1 MVVQSQKNFPFP
13 SSELFNMTTRR
24 QLLQGATA
32 ASLLGWASLPT
43 LAQNRIETLRI
54 IVGFPPGGTTDAFAR
69 RIGEKLRGTYAN
81 NVIIDNKPGAGGQ
94 IGVMT
99 LKSAAADGAHILYSP
114 ASMLTIY
121 PHSYTRLNY
130 TQADVAPIGM
140 GHSTDHAFVVGPA
153 VPDAVRNIRDFV
165 EWAKA
170 NPGKA
175 SVGNPAAGSMP
186 HLLAG
191 RLAMLGGFQITNV
204 PFAGSGPA
212 IPQVLGGQLAG
223 MSSPLGD
230 WVQHHKTGKARI
242 LATSGPER
250 SIYTPDVATFRE
262 QGFGELMVREW
273 FGFFAPGGTSDMI
286 KENLNSALRAALGQ
300 PDIRE
305 FVTPLAANIEASTT
319 ADHAR
324 RLATDSEMARRLVTA
339 LGFKADS

>member
-1 MVVQSQKNFPFP
+1 
-13 SSELFNMTTRR
+13 MTTRR
-24 QLLQGATA
+24 QLIQGAA
-32 ASLLGWASLPT
+32 ASLLGVGYLQAR
-43 LAQNRIETLRI
+43 AQSRVETLRI

-69 RIGEKLRGTYAN
+69 RVGEKLRGSYAN

-99 LKSAAADGAHILYSP
+99 LKSAAPDGAHILYSP

-121 PHSYTRLNY
+121 PHSYSKLNY
-130 TQADVAPIGM
+130 AQSDVAPIGI

-153 VPDAVRNIRDFV
+153 VPESVKNVRDFV

-175 SVGNPAAGSMP
+175 GIGNPAAGSMP

-191 RLAMLGGFQITNV
+191 RLAMLGSFQITNV
-204 PFAGSGPA
+204 PFPGSGPA

-230 WVQHHKTGKARI
+230 WVQHHKSGKARI
-242 LATSGPER
+242 LATSGPDR
-250 SIYTPDVATFRE
+250 SVYTPDVATYRE
-262 QGFGELMVREW
+262 QGFGELVVREW
-273 FGFFAPGGTSDMI
+273 FGFFAPAAASDAV
-286 KENLNSALRAALGQ
+286 KDNLNSALRAAMGQ
-300 PDIRE
+300 QDIRD
-305 FVTPLAANIEASTT
+305 FLTPLAANLEASTA
-319 ADHAR
+319 ADHVR
-324 RLATDSEMARRLVTA
+324 RLATDSDMARRLVQA

>member
-1 MVVQSQKNFPFP
+1 
-13 SSELFNMTTRR
+13 MTTRR
-24 QLLQGATA
+24 QLMQGAA
-32 ASLLGWASLPT
+32 AGLLGLTHLPNF
-43 LAQNRIETLRI
+43 AQTRLENLRI

-69 RIGEKLRGTYAN
+69 RIAEKMRGTYAN
-81 NVIIDNKPGAGGQ
+81 TVMVDNKPGAGGQ
-94 IGVMT
+94 IGVTT

-121 PHSYTRLNY
+121 PHSYTRLSY
-130 TQADVAPIGM
+130 AQSDVTPLGI

-153 VPDAVRNIRDFV
+153 VPDSVKNIKDFV

-175 SVGNPAAGSMP
+175 SIGNPAAGSMP

-212 IPQVLGGQLAG
+212 IPQVMGGQLAG

-230 WVQHHKTGKARI
+230 WVQHHKGGRVRI
-242 LATSGPER
+242 LATSGPDR
-250 SIYTPDVATFRE
+250 AVFTPDVPTYRE
-262 QGFGELMVREW
+262 QGFGELLVREW
-273 FGFFAPGGTSDMI
+273 FGFFAPAGVSDAVRQ
-286 KENLNSALRAALGQ
+286 NLNGALRQAMNQ
-300 PDIRE
+300 QDIRD
-305 FVTPLAANIEASTT
+305 FVTPLAANLEASTT
-319 ADHAR
+319 AEHTR
-324 RLATDSEMARRLVTA
+324 RLAEDSEMARRLVTA

>member
-1 MVVQSQKNFPFP
+1 
-13 SSELFNMTTRR
+13 MTTRR
-24 QLLQGATA
+24 QLMQGAA
-32 ASLLGWASLPT
+32 ASMLGLTHLPNF
-43 LAQNRIETLRI
+43 AQTRLENLRI

-69 RIGEKLRGTYAN
+69 RIAEKLRGTYAN
-81 NVIIDNKPGAGGQ
+81 NVIVDNKPGAGGQ
-94 IGVMT
+94 IGVTT

-121 PHSYTRLNY
+121 PHSYTRLSY
-130 TQADVAPIGM
+130 AQSDVTPIGI

-153 VPDAVRNIRDFV
+153 VPESVKNIKDFV

-175 SVGNPAAGSMP
+175 SIGNPAAGSMP

-212 IPQVLGGQLAG
+212 IPQVMGGQLAG

-230 WVQHHKTGKARI
+230 WVQHQKGGKIRI
-242 LATSGPER
+242 LATSGPDR
-250 SIYTPDVATFRE
+250 AVFTPDVPTYRE
-262 QGFGELMVREW
+262 QGFGELLVREW
-273 FGFFAPGGTSDMI
+273 FGFFAPAGVS
-286 KENLNSALRAALGQ
+286 EAVRQNLNAALRLAMSQ
-300 PDIRE
+300 QDIRD
-305 FVTPLAANIEASTT
+305 FVTPLAANLEASTT
-319 ADHAR
+319 AEHTR
-324 RLATDSEMARRLVTA
+324 RLADDSEMARRLVSA

>member
-1 MVVQSQKNFPFP
+1 
-13 SSELFNMTTRR
+13 MTTRR
-24 QLLQGATA
+24 QWMQGAA
-32 ASLLGWASLPT
+32 ASMLGLSHLPNF
-43 LAQNRIETLRI
+43 AQSRLENLRI

-69 RIGEKLRGTYAN
+69 RIAEKLRGQYAN
-81 NVIIDNKPGAGGQ
+81 NVIVDNKPGAGGQ
-94 IGVMT
+94 IGVTT

-121 PHSYTRLNY
+121 PHSYSRLNY
-130 TQADVAPIGM
+130 AQSDVTPLGI

-153 VPDAVRNIRDFV
+153 VPDSVKNIKDFV

-175 SVGNPAAGSMP
+175 SIGNPAAGSMP

-212 IPQVLGGQLAG
+212 IPQVMGGQLAG

-230 WVQHHKTGKARI
+230 WVQHHKSGRIRI
-242 LATSGPER
+242 LATSGPDR
-250 SIYTPDVATFRE
+250 AVFTPDVPTYRE
-262 QGFGELMVREW
+262 QGFGELLVREW
-273 FGFFAPGGTSDMI
+273 FGFFAPAGVSEAV
-286 KENLNSALRAALGQ
+286 KQNLNSALRQAMTQ
-300 PDIRE
+300 QDIRD
-305 FVTPLAANIEASTT
+305 FVTPLAANLEASTT
-319 ADHAR
+319 AEHTR
-324 RLATDSEMARRLVTA
+324 RLAEDSDMARRLVSA

>member
-1 MVVQSQKNFPFP
+1 LQF
-13 SSELFNMTTRR
+13 MTTRR
-24 QLLQGATA
+24 QVMQGAA
-32 ASLLGWASLPT
+32 ASMLGLTHLPNF
-43 LAQNRIETLRI
+43 AQTRLENLRI

-69 RIGEKLRGTYAN
+69 RIAEKLRGTYAN
-81 NVIIDNKPGAGGQ
+81 NVIVDNKPGAGGQ
-94 IGVMT
+94 IGVTT

-121 PHSYTRLNY
+121 PHSYSRLSY
-130 TQADVAPIGM
+130 AQSDVAPIGI

-153 VPDAVRNIRDFV
+153 VPDSVKNIKDFV

-175 SVGNPAAGSMP
+175 SIGNPAAGSMP

-212 IPQVLGGQLAG
+212 IPQVMGGQLAG

-230 WVQHHKTGKARI
+230 WVQHHKGGKIRI
-242 LATSGPER
+242 LATSGPDR
-250 SIYTPDVATFRE
+250 AVFTPDVPTYRE
-262 QGFGELMVREW
+262 QGFGELLVREW
-273 FGFFAPGGTSDMI
+273 FGFFAPAGVSEAV
-286 KENLNSALRAALGQ
+286 KQNLNSALRLAMGQ
-300 PDIRE
+300 QDIRD
-305 FVTPLAANIEASTT
+305 FVTPLAANLEASTN
-319 ADHAR
+319 AEHAR
-324 RLATDSEMARRLVTA
+324 RLADDSEMARRLVTA

>member
-1 MVVQSQKNFPFP
+1 
-13 SSELFNMTTRR
+13 MTTRR

-121 PHSYTRLNY
+121 PHSYSRLNY

-273 FGFFAPGGTSDMI
+273 FGFFAPAGTSDMI

>member
-1 MVVQSQKNFPFP
+1 MLGLAHLPNFAQ
-13 SSELFNMTTRR
+13 TR
-24 QLLQGATA
+24 LE
-32 ASLLGWASLPT
+32 
-43 LAQNRIETLRI
+43 NLRI

-69 RIGEKLRGTYAN
+69 RIAEKMRGTYAN
-81 NVIIDNKPGAGGQ
+81 NVIVDNKPGAGGQ
-94 IGVMT
+94 IGVTT

-121 PHSYTRLNY
+121 PHSYTRLSY
-130 TQADVAPIGM
+130 AQSDVTPLGI

-153 VPDAVRNIRDFV
+153 VPDSVKNIKDFV

-175 SVGNPAAGSMP
+175 SIGNPAAGSMP

-212 IPQVLGGQLAG
+212 IPQVMGGQLAG

-230 WVQHHKTGKARI
+230 WVQHHKGGKVRI
-242 LATSGPER
+242 LATSGPDR
-250 SIYTPDVATFRE
+250 AVFTPDVPTYRE
-262 QGFGELMVREW
+262 QGFGELLVREW
-273 FGFFAPGGTSDMI
+273 FGFFAPAGVSEAV
-286 KENLNSALRAALGQ
+286 KQNLNAALRQAMGQ
-300 PDIRE
+300 QDIRD
-305 FVTPLAANIEASTT
+305 FVTPLAANLEASTT
-319 ADHAR
+319 AEHTR
-324 RLATDSEMARRLVTA
+324 RLADDSEMARRLVTA

>member
-1 MVVQSQKNFPFP
+1 
-13 SSELFNMTTRR
+13 MTTRR
-24 QLLQGATA
+24 QLMQGAA
-32 ASLLGWASLPT
+32 ASMLGLTHLPSF
-43 LAQNRIETLRI
+43 AQTRLENLRI

-69 RIGEKLRGTYAN
+69 RISEKLRGTYAN
-81 NVIIDNKPGAGGQ
+81 NVIVDNKPGAGGQ
-94 IGVMT
+94 IGVTT

-121 PHSYTRLNY
+121 PHSYTRLSY
-130 TQADVAPIGM
+130 AQSDVTPLGI

-153 VPDAVRNIRDFV
+153 VPDSVKNIKDFV

-175 SVGNPAAGSMP
+175 SIGNPAAGSMP

-212 IPQVLGGQLAG
+212 IPQVMGGQLAG

-230 WVQHHKTGKARI
+230 WVQHHKSGRIRI
-242 LATSGPER
+242 LATSGPDR
-250 SIYTPDVATFRE
+250 AVFTPDVQTYRE
-262 QGFGELMVREW
+262 QGFGELLVREW
-273 FGFFAPGGTSDMI
+273 FGFFAPAGVS
-286 KENLNSALRAALGQ
+286 EAVRQNLNAALRLAMNQ
-300 PDIRE
+300 QDVRD
-305 FVTPLAANIEASTT
+305 FVTPLAANLEASTT
-319 ADHAR
+319 AEHTR
-324 RLATDSEMARRLVTA
+324 RLAEDSEMARRLVSA

>member
-1 MVVQSQKNFPFP
+1 
-13 SSELFNMTTRR
+13 MTTRR
-24 QLLQGATA
+24 QLIQGAA
-32 ASLLGWASLPT
+32 ATLLGLGQMPVWG
-43 LAQNRIETLRI
+43 QNRVETLRI

-69 RIGEKLRGTYAN
+69 RVGEKLRGTYAS

-130 TQADVAPIGM
+130 AQSDVAPIGM
-140 GHSTDHAFVVGPA
+140 GHSTDHAFAVGPG
-153 VPDAVRNIRDFV
+153 VPDSVKNIKDFV

-175 SVGNPAAGSMP
+175 SIGNPAAGSMP

-191 RLAMLGGFQITNV
+191 RLAMLGNFQITNV

-230 WVQHHKTGKARI
+230 WVQHHKGGKVRI
-242 LATSGPER
+242 LATSGPDR
-250 SIYTPDVATFRE
+250 SVYVPDVATYRE
-262 QGFGELMVREW
+262 QGFGELVVREW
-273 FGFFAPGGTSDMI
+273 FGFFAPAGTSDVAR
-286 KENLNSALRAALGQ
+286 ENLNSALRAAMGQ

-305 FVTPLAANIEASTT
+305 FVTPLAANIEASTS
-319 ADHAR
+319 AEHVR
-324 RLATDSEMARRLVTA
+324 RLASDSDMARRLVSA

>member
-1 MVVQSQKNFPFP
+1 
-13 SSELFNMTTRR
+13 MTTRR
-24 QLLQGATA
+24 QLMQGAA
-32 ASLLGWASLPT
+32 ASMLGLTHLPNF
-43 LAQNRIETLRI
+43 AQTRLENLRI

-69 RIGEKLRGTYAN
+69 RIAEKLRGTYAN
-81 NVIIDNKPGAGGQ
+81 NVIVDNKPGAGGQ
-94 IGVMT
+94 IGVTT

-121 PHSYTRLNY
+121 PHSYTRLSY
-130 TQADVAPIGM
+130 AQSDVTPIGI

-153 VPDAVRNIRDFV
+153 VPESVKNIKDFV

-175 SVGNPAAGSMP
+175 SIGNPAAGSMP

-212 IPQVLGGQLAG
+212 IPQVMGGQLAG

-230 WVQHHKTGKARI
+230 WVQHQKGGKIRI
-242 LATSGPER
+242 LATSGPDR
-250 SIYTPDVATFRE
+250 AVFTPDVPTYRE
-262 QGFGELMVREW
+262 QGFGELLVREW
-273 FGFFAPGGTSDMI
+273 FGFFAPAGVSEAV
-286 KENLNSALRAALGQ
+286 KQNLNAALRVAMNQ
-300 PDIRE
+300 QDIRD
-305 FVTPLAANIEASTT
+305 FVTPLAANLEASTT
-319 ADHAR
+319 AEHTR
-324 RLATDSEMARRLVTA
+324 RLADDSEMARRLVTA